1 MEPVAALDR
10 IAFLL
15 ERELAPTYR
24 VRAFRRAAEVVA
36 QLERPDLERLAEA
49 GRLRDLPGIGEKT
62 EGVIRQ
68 ALAGAVPTYLADL
81 EAAGGPTPA
90 SPASAA
96 LLDALR
102 GDCHLHSDWSDGGSS
117 IEDMARAAAGLG
129 HDWVVLTDHSPSLT
143 IANGLDT
150 ERLERQL
157 AAVDEVN
164 ESVDGIRVLTGC
176 EVDILE
182 SGGLDL
188 PAELLGRLDLVV
200 ASVHRRFGMDSAA
213 MTRRLITALA
223 SPHVDVLGHCTGRK
237 IMGHPREPS
246 AFDAPL
252 VFAAA
257 AELDKAIELNCR
269 PERLDPPRV
278 LLREVIDRGAKLAVN
293 SDAHA
298 PGQLAWQVM
307 GCDRAAECG
316 ADAAAIVNTWDVS
329 ELLDWCGSHD
339 A

>member
-1 MEPVAALDR
+1 MEPAAALER
-10 IAFLL
+10 IAYLL
-15 ERELAPTYR
+15 ERDAAPTFR
-24 VRAFRRAAEVVA
+24 VRAFRRAAAVVG
-36 QLERPDLERLAEA
+36 QLGSDDLERLAST
-49 GRLRDLPGIGEKT
+49 GRLRDLPGVGEKT
-62 EGVIRQ
+62 EAVIRQ
-68 ALAGAVPTYLADL
+68 ALAGEVPDYLDRL
-81 EAAGGPTPA
+81 EASAGPVPA
-90 SPASAA
+90 SPESAA
-96 LLDALR
+96 LVSALR
-102 GDCHLHSDWSDGGSS
+102 GDCHLHSDWSDGGAP

-129 HDWVVLTDHSPSLT
+129 HDWIVLTDHSQALT
-143 IANGLDT
+143 IANGLDP

-157 AAVDEVN
+157 DVVAEVN
-164 ESVDGIRVLTGC
+164 ASVAGVRVLTGC

-188 PAELLGRLDLVV
+188 PDELLARLDVVV
-200 ASVHRRFGMDSAA
+200 ASVHRRFGMEADE
-213 MTRRLITALA
+213 MTRRLVTALA

-237 IMGHPREPS
+237 IVGKPRPPS

-257 AELDKAIELNCR
+257 AELDKAIEVNSR

-278 LLREVIDRGAKLAVN
+278 LLAEAIRRGAKLAVN

-298 PGQLAWQVM
+298 PGQLAWQVR

-316 ADAAAIVNTWDVS
+316 ADAGSIVNTWDVDT
-329 ELLDWCGSHD
+329 LLDWCATH

>member
-1 MEPVAALDR
+1 M
-10 IAFLL
+10 
-15 ERELAPTYR
+15 
-24 VRAFRRAAEVVA
+24 VA
-36 QLERPDLERLAEA
+36 QLERPHLERLAAA

-62 EGVIRQ
+62 DAVIRQ
-68 ALAGAVPTYLADL
+68 ALAGDVPTYLADL
-81 EAAGGPTPA
+81 EAKGGPTPA
-90 SPASAA
+90 SPQSAA
-96 LLDALR
+96 LLEALR
-102 GDCHLHSDWSDGGSS
+102 GDCHLHSDWSDGGSP
-117 IEDMARAAAGLG
+117 IEDMARAAAGIG
-129 HDWVVLTDHSPSLT
+129 HDWIVLTDHSPSLT
-143 IANGLDT
+143 IANGLEP

-157 AAVDEVN
+157 DAVAAVNDA
-164 ESVDGIRVLTGC
+164 VDGIRVLTGC

-188 PAELLGRLDLVV
+188 PEELLGRLDVVV

-213 MTRRLITALA
+213 MTRRLVTALA

-237 IMGHPREPS
+237 IMGKPREPS
-246 AFDAPL
+246 VFDAPL

-257 AELDKAIELNCR
+257 AELDKAIEVNSR

-278 LLREVIDRGAKLAVN
+278 LLREVVARGAKLAVN

-298 PGQLAWQVM
+298 PGQLTWQVL

-316 ADAAAIVNTWDVS
+316 ADAAAVVNTWGVD
-329 ELLDWCGSHD
+329 ELLAWCGSHS